1 MPEENRA
8 FIPLIIQRL
17 YSPSINNYSSELL
30 AFSSNSVLW
39 VSSVVS
45 SDILAIILF
54 PFIRLVLSALFLSL
68 I

>member
-30 AFSSNSVLW
+30 AFSSNSVL
-39 VSSVVS
+39 
-45 SDILAIILF
+45 
-54 PFIRLVLSALFLSL
+54 
-68 I
+68 